1 MNTADEGTRVKQFGF
16 LHFVLPLALAAAS
29 AGAVRADA
37 STASTSCRSPT
48 TEARIAIRV
57 ALGRTPVHI
66 FEADRTLW
74 VALAGRHDPRTG
86 ATLAG
91 GSIVAVDPETGRI
104 RRTLRL
110 PVDPTQFVAAFG
122 SLWVIGAPTSR
133 RFNGVLRI
141 DPRDGRVIAVI
152 RAPKAYG
159 SRISATSKA
168 VWVGGSDVFAKGHSD
183 QAGVRFVYR
192 IDPRPNTVV
201 QQVRLPQG
209 TTVLDLEPEG
219 SSLWVSGW
227 WGVARISDSGRT
239 LFHQPFAGAGWSMAK
254 TSRAVWVT
262 LPWSGTPY
270 QRRQDAA
277 HAARQLLRIDRGAH
291 QPRVTIVDLPG
302 QPGGVASSGTTV
314 WMGGSQGLARIDDT
328 TASPVVTPTG
338 IDVVATDLFPFPGG
352 VWVAEATKHRV
363 TKVIC

>member
-1 MNTADEGTRVKQFGF
+1 MKLRQRQGTRVKQFGS
-16 LHFVLPLALAAAS
+16 LLFVLALALAAAW

-37 STASTSCRSPT
+37 STSTASCRSPADAT
-48 TEARIAIRV
+48 IAFRV
-57 ALGRTPVHI
+57 ALTRRPMHI
-66 FEADRTLW
+66 FEAVRTLW

-91 GSIVAVDPETGRI
+91 GSIVAVNGATGRI
-104 RRTLRL
+104 VRRLRL

-133 RFNGVLRI
+133 RFTGVLRI

-159 SRISATSKA
+159 SRIAATAKA
-168 VWVGGSDVFAKGHSD
+168 VWVGGADVYAKGHSD
-183 QAGVRFVYR
+183 QAGVRYVYK
-192 IDPRPNTVV
+192 IDPRLNGVV
-201 QQVRLPQG
+201 RQVRLPQG
-209 TTVLDLEPEG
+209 TTVLDLEPDG
-219 SSLWVSGW
+219 STLWVSGW
-227 WGVARISDSGRT
+227 WGVARISHAGRT
-239 LFHQPFAGAGWSMAK
+239 LFHQPFAGAGWSMAR

-277 HAARQLLRIDRGAH
+277 HTARQLLRIDRGTRTR
-291 QPRVTIVDLPG
+291 RVTVIDLPG
-302 QPGGVASSGTTV
+302 QPGGVAAWGNTV
-314 WMGGSQGLARIDDT
+314 WMGGSEGLARIDDT
-328 TASPVVTPTG
+328 TASPVITPTG

-352 VWVAEATKHRV
+352 VWVAEGARNRV
-363 TKVIC
+363 SKVIC